1 MSKKIPEGVLAT
13 NRKARFTYHVLETFE
28 AGIQLC
34 GTEVKS
40 IRNREVSIE
49 EAFAGEKNNEIFLYN
64 MHVRTYEYGNRNNH
78 EPVRIR
84 KLLLHKQEIRKLK
97 AKLSVDGLTLVPLDL
112 HLTRGKIKVSLGLCK
127 GKVQSD
133 KRATIKKRESDLEA
147 RRAMAHANRR

>member
-13 NRKARFTYHVLETFE
+13 SRKARFNYHVLETFE

-49 EAFAGEKNNEIFLYN
+49 EAFAGEKNHEIFLYN